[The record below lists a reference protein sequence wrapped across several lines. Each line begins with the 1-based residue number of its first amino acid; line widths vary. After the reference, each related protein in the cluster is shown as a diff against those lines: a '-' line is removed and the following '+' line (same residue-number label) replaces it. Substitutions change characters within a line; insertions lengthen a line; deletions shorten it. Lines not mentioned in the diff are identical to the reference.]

1 MNIDV
6 AFVPAEAR
14 RWPSIVCVV
23 IDELRA
29 SSTITT
35 LLDLG
40 CTDISLTA
48 SLREA
53 RRLGRA
59 DGSLLAGERDGRTPR
74 GFDTNN
80 SPDEPARTAVL
91 GRRVGLCTK
100 NGTVVISR
108 LRRVTPLP
116 VGR

>member
-1 MNIDV
+1 MNVDV

-23 IDELRA
+23 IDEFAA

-35 LLDLG
+35 LLVLDWA
-40 CTDISLTA
+40 DISLTA
-48 SLREA
+48 GLREA
-53 RRLGRA
+53 RRLGRP

-80 SPDEPARTAVL
+80 SPAELARTAVL
-91 GRRVGLCTK
+91 GRGVVLCKTK
-100 NGTVVISR
+100 GTGVISR
-108 LRRVTPLP
+108 VRRVTPPL
-116 VGR
+116 R